1 MADIAT
7 PTYLTG
13 FAVKVMLR
21 AERHFDENLDC
32 GGVKIR
38 VMQFVGRFIDFNVA
52 LLDKGADCLY
62 FIWFV
67 ATRVALNIC
76 VTCCEPLHSIL
87 LYGC

>member
-38 VMQFVGRFIDFNVA
+38 VM
-52 LLDKGADCLY
+52 
-62 FIWFV
+62 
-67 ATRVALNIC
+67 
-76 VTCCEPLHSIL
+76 
-87 LYGC
+87 